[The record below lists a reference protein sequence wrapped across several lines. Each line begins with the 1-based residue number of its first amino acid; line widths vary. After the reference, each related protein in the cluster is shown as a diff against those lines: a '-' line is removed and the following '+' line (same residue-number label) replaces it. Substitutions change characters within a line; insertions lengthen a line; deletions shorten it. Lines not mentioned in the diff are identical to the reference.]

1 MLEGLPV
8 SAISLFYNGVELMDS
23 QKLSNMGQLFMMVHE
38 SKKLYK
44 FQTLFSSDHDR
55 YLDEEP
61 VDIHCSIE
69 SDLPITLKRYK
80 DIWEKFMGLK
90 YGKDYELK
98 LSGKK
103 MTDDEAIIDDSLYK
117 QEVYEFQVHTS
128 LEDLR

>member
-1 MLEGLPV
+1 
-8 SAISLFYNGVELMDS
+8 
-23 QKLSNMGQLFMMVHE
+23 
-38 SKKLYK
+38 
-44 FQTLFSSDHDR
+44 
-55 YLDEEP
+55 
-61 VDIHCSIE
+61 
-69 SDLPITLKRYK
+69 LPITLKRYK